1 MNSDT
6 EKVLQEVS
14 RNYENE
20 LIRKIQK
27 YGDREAFFRLVKL
40 YDARI
45 YSVVYRYLGQRE
57 DALEITQD
65 VFVQVF
71 RKIKQYRWE
80 APFYFWIQRIAVNYS
95 INRMKKY
102 SKDVL
107 SRTVEAGSPGA
118 VEALVAGPE
127 QGLEAE
133 EQKKIVAEALAGISE
148 PFRMPVILK
157 DIEGFSYEQIAK
169 LTGANIG
176 TVKSRINRGREELK
190 KIFTQ
195 LKERLTDYGM

>member
-27 YGDREAFFRLVKL
+27 YGDRDAFFRLVKL

>member
-1 MNSDT
+1 MA
-6 EKVLQEVS
+6 KRPLLCQ
-14 RNYENE
+14 
-20 LIRKIQK
+20 
-27 YGDREAFFRLVKL
+27 
-40 YDARI
+40 
-45 YSVVYRYLGQRE
+45 
-57 DALEITQD
+57 
-65 VFVQVF
+65 
-71 RKIKQYRWE
+71 
-80 APFYFWIQRIAVNYS
+80 P
-95 INRMKKY
+95 
-102 SKDVL
+102 
-107 SRTVEAGSPGA
+107 GSPGA